1 LPEWRSGLRRS
12 AGLFRHIQFWN
23 VAPRPHTDEV
33 TVHRNL
39 AETVTTANQFLE
51 CILPL
56 PALRQSDG
64 KSFFHV
70 ALKVAWSDAA
80 IEVA

>member
-1 LPEWRSGLRRS
+1 
-12 AGLFRHIQFWN
+12 
-23 VAPRPHTDEV
+23 V

-39 AETVTTANQFLE
+39 AETVTTANQFVE